1 MTSKPCFA
9 CWNWRN
15 GALNSGTVCAS
26 GRFSGRWLF
35 NAEVSV
41 PRCFNIIQ
49 TPFQSSVDLGDC
61 DTALSNNCCVQLV
74 RRSTVDHETCCGKP
88 VAFSMNMCKLGPL
101 VDDGVLQV
109 VVRATTHQ
117 SRANRCVIS
126 APPLWNRG
134 GNAATEKFTVE
145 LWRFLLQSAV

>member
-1 MTSKPCFA
+1 MLELAQRSIEL
-9 CWNWRN
+9 WHGLRH
-15 GALNSGTVCAS
+15 

-49 TPFQSSVDLGDC
+49 TPFPSSVGLGDC
-61 DTALSNNCCVQLV
+61 DTALSNNCLQLV
-74 RRSTVDHETCCGKP
+74 RRSTVDHETCCGKR

-109 VVRATTHQ
+109 VVRATTHH
-117 SRANRCVIS
+117 SGAMRCGMIS
-126 APPLWNRG
+126 APPL
-134 GNAATEKFTVE
+134 
-145 LWRFLLQSAV
+145 